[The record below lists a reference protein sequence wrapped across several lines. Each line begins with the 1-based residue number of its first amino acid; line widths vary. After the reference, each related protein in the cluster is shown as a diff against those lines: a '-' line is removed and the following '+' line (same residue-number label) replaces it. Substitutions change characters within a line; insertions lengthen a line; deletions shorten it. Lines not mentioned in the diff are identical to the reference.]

1 MSQSVSS
8 LSPLDSEKPVVPS
21 KAPESVEGVQGERSQ
36 CTCPRCGMYR
46 CYPALMLLST
56 ILAGVFCWMYV
67 TKPVFLSSPDNR
79 QHMEAQ
85 PAIQEVVP
93 ERIQGDLSAPTAGL
107 RGNLDPAG
115 ASLPGDSALTG
126 EVDSE
131 TSEGAGETL
140 RPLVVRRK
148 GPALFRPFV
157 AGETGGE
164 RPSPKE
170 PVERDPAAVHPGVA
184 IEEAVV
190 QEPMKG
196 EGRVPRSELS
206 EGRSD
211 QEDYQVRASV
221 MADFS
226 LAGSGRNSPR
236 LKP

>member
-1 MSQSVSS
+1 
-8 LSPLDSEKPVVPS
+8 
-21 KAPESVEGVQGERSQ
+21 
-36 CTCPRCGMYR
+36 
-46 CYPALMLLST
+46 
-56 ILAGVFCWMYV
+56 
-67 TKPVFLSSPDNR
+67 
-79 QHMEAQ
+79 MEAQ

-126 EVDSE
+126 EVDSG
-131 TSEGAGETL
+131 TSEGPGEKL

-157 AGETGGE
+157 VGETGGE
-164 RPSPKE
+164 KPSPKE
-170 PVERDPAAVHPGVA
+170 PAERDPAAAHPGVA

-196 EGRVPRSELS
+196 EGSVPRSELS

-226 LAGSGRNSPR
+226 LARSGRNSPR